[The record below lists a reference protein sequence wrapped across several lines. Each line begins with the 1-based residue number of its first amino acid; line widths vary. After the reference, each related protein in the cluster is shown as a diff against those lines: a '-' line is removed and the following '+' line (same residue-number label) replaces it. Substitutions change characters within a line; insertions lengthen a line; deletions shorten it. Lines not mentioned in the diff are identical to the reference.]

1 MGEETPLDDLWKK
14 VGRDSQ
20 AGKILYSLYKVPNK
34 PLVYYPPVTTKKTP
48 LPFETKRTVTAP
60 KAVIDYPELQPKP
73 TKKIHP
79 IDVIQ
84 RRKPQSAIE
93 EEIKTQFRHT
103 KNPGRKGVNREALK
117 TDLQEKFQF
126 STGAL
131 PRQVMLPATQLIPG
145 EVRARPKPG
154 RPKEPTEPPAE
165 DLEGMFDQIVTE
177 IEERQKF
184 LEDMERMGEL
194 TEDIETRI
202 KGEIAARISDL
213 QTIKELM

>member
-48 LPFETKRTVTAP
+48 LPFEAKRTVSAP
-60 KAVIDYPELQPKP
+60 KPVVDYPEMRPKP
-73 TKKIHP
+73 GKKIHP
-79 IDVIQ
+79 IDVIA
-84 RRKPQSAIE
+84 RRKPQTVIE
-93 EEIKTQFRHT
+93 EEMKTQFRNQ
-103 KNPGRKGVNREALK
+103 KNPGKRGVNREAMK
-117 TDLQEKFQF
+117 TDLQERFQF

-131 PRQVMLPATQLIPG
+131 PKAVMMPATEVIQG
-145 EVRARPKPG
+145 EVKARPKPG
-154 RPKEPTEPPAE
+154 RPKVEQPQTE
-165 DLEGMFDQIVTE
+165 DLEGMFEQIVGE

-184 LEDMERMGEL
+184 LEEMNALGEC
-194 TEDIETRI
+194 TEDLETRI

-213 QTIKELM
+213 QKIKELM